1 MKLRNIYLLC
11 EANYDSIRSLTGQN
25 VTIDNRMGIKV
36 LGWEAA
42 RNALLELYDVPS
54 LKMEAQELFDVI
66 PAFYRNSD
74 TFNVSTDEWQKI
86 ASKRATLLRTMDDTI
101 DLYKKMGFDT
111 TERIG
116 LDIKLPAFNDFSEFA
131 KYISDIDFVLTKC
144 PFLKEENE
152 SLVFENVDV
161 GSTWLTFF
169 VVGSAVA
176 ASGSIILNNIAA
188 FIDKCIIIRSHFLTT
203 QKQKADIEA
212 QDRNEQEKEVILN
225 YLQENYKKELDIA
238 IKELEEV
245 THHAIEN
252 KDGDEYGRIEQC
264 FDKMGKLLD
273 KGLQIRSSIDSP
285 SETKALFEPLETK
298 YLAVEN
304 ALKLLEKKEE

>member
-11 EANYDSIRSLTGQN
+11 EANYDSIRLLTGQN
-25 VTIDNRMGIKV
+25 VTIDNRIGIKV
-36 LGWEAA
+36 SGWGAA

-54 LKMEAQELFDVI
+54 LKVDAQKLFNVV
-66 PAFYRNSD
+66 PVFCRNSD

-116 LDIKLPAFNDFSEFA
+116 LDIKLPAFNDFSEFT
-131 KYISDIDFVLTKC
+131 KYINDIEFVLTKC
-144 PFLKEENE
+144 PFWKEENE